1 MIDKRT
7 VLIGRAR
14 VTWTAA
20 ASLVSSALCLT
31 LDASADASH
40 QALTSS
46 THSSLVYGGPPPM
59 GRLELPAVA
68 DHDIRNVT
76 PRRRLV
82 RALDLK
88 PTTIDMLP
96 LVRQSPR
103 QWTEPP
109 LWDLSPGAPPAWH
122 EPSRAGRGGSCG
134 STRRFVVLV
143 TCCIDE
149 VGMVVT
155 FEEWYESARP
165 RVLAALVVAFGD
177 VDGAAEATDEAMAR
191 ALADWDRVGVM
202 DSPIGW
208 AVRVAVNVA
217 RRRSRRRQLEAVV
230 LRRTVP
236 PGEVPAAAGEVW
248 LMVRD
253 LPRRQREVLVMTYM
267 LGFRQDEVASALGVS
282 RSAVSSALTDARRRL
297 AASIDGD
304 VPVARLEA
312 L

>member
-1 MIDKRT
+1 
-7 VLIGRAR
+7 
-14 VTWTAA
+14 
-20 ASLVSSALCLT
+20 
-31 LDASADASH
+31 
-40 QALTSS
+40 
-46 THSSLVYGGPPPM
+46 
-59 GRLELPAVA
+59 
-68 DHDIRNVT
+68 
-76 PRRRLV
+76 
-82 RALDLK
+82 
-88 PTTIDMLP
+88 
-96 LVRQSPR
+96 
-103 QWTEPP
+103 
-109 LWDLSPGAPPAWH
+109 
-122 EPSRAGRGGSCG
+122 
-134 STRRFVVLV
+134 
-143 TCCIDE
+143 
-149 VGMVVT
+149 MVVT